1 MLSTFALSNKDRNK
15 LLIIIMKALIIIA
28 ACILFP
34 LALKAVLYF
43 TKSRPINSV
52 GGKANT
58 YSTQMAKFDLNDP
71 EDVKKAMEVYK
82 DIAD

>member
-1 MLSTFALSNKDRNK
+1 
-15 LLIIIMKALIIIA
+15 MKALTIIA

-43 TKSRPINSV
+43 TKRRPINSV
-52 GGKANT
+52 GGRAST

-71 EDVKKAMEVYK
+71 EDVKMAMEVYK
-82 DIAD
+82 DLID